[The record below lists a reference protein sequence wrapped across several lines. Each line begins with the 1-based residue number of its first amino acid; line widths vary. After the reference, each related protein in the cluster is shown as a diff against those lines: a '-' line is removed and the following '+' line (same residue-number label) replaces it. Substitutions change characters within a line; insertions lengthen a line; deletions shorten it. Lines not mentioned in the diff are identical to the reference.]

1 MTPRTIGVPF
11 GASRAAVVAA
21 GDGAALLLAS
31 ATGES
36 AVKTSA
42 SSAAKRPMLANP
54 ARLCIVY
61 GPFLEMA
68 TAGAPK
74 KPPPP
79 REVRRRVRRDSP

>member
-1 MTPRTIGVPF
+1 MLIWSPDHLVRVPVGSGITPRTIGTPR
-11 GASRAAVVAA
+11 GAAEVAA
-21 GDGAALLLAS
+21 GNGLALLLAS

-74 KPPPP
+74 
-79 REVRRRVRRDSP
+79 